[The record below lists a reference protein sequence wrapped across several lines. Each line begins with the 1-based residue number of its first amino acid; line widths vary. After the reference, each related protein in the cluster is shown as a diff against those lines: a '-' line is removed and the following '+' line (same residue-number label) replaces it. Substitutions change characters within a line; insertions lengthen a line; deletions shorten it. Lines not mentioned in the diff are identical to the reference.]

1 MLEHRT
7 PQDPLYRIARGTN
20 PWAFTDWSRA
30 STDSY
35 GAHTFGNRFDDP
47 AGEYRVIYAS
57 SQLLSCYVETLARF
71 RPDPKLKEELA
82 AIKGE
87 DDFQPIGYIST
98 DWFND
103 RYIGR
108 ARVKGRYADLYTAEW
123 VSQLRPHLQPECIE
137 LGLPDF
143 DLSVLMQAQKRI
155 ITQMASNY
163 VNGIGSFDGIYYA
176 SRYGRDLENW
186 ALFEFRTEI
195 HPIEIHGVSPND
207 PVLLEAL
214 DILQLQVPGPDKE
227 RSKRE
232 ESTERSGFS
241 WVIRLKD
248 LILGKKSHEL

>member
-1 MLEHRT
+1 MLEYRT
-7 PQDPLYRIARGTN
+7 PEGPLYRIARGAN

-30 STDSY
+30 STDQY

-47 AGEYRVIYAS
+47 AGEYRVLYAS

-82 AIKGE
+82 AISGE

-98 DWFND
+98 DWFKD

-123 VSQLRPHLQPECIE
+123 VSQLLPHLQPECIK
-137 LGLPDF
+137 LGLPEF

-163 VNGIGSFDGIYYA
+163 INELGSFHGIYYA
-176 SRYGRDLENW
+176 SRYGNNLENW
-186 ALFEFRTEI
+186 ALFEFKADI
-195 HPIEIHGVSPND
+195 HPTEAREVSSDD
-207 PVLLEAL
+207 PILVEAL
-214 DILQLQVPGPDKE
+214 DILRLQVPGPDRE
-227 RSKRE
+227 RSARSE
-232 ESTERSGFS
+232 TPERSGFS
-241 WVIRLKD
+241 WVISLKD
-248 LILGKKSHEL
+248 LILGRKSP